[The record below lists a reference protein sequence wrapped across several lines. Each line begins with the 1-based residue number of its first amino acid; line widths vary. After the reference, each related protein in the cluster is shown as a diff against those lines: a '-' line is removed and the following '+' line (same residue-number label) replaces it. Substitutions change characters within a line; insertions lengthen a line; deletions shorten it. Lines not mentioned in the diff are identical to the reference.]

1 MNKNLYLLNNVLPH
15 STLAVSLDGSQADDS
30 KESEILA
37 GQEGLLVAK
46 NISSQIKIA
55 VDNGNL
61 TLTSNGTMF
70 IPDKQSLNISVPKPT
85 CAKGQSL
92 RDDSYC
98 CTF

>member
-1 MNKNLYLLNNVLPH
+1 M
-15 STLAVSLDGSQADDS
+15 SLDGLQADDS

-37 GQEGLLVAK
+37 GQEGVLIAK
-46 NISSQIKIA
+46 NISIQIQIA

-85 CAKGQSL
+85 CGKGQSL
-92 RDDSYC
+92 KEDSYC
-98 CTF
+98 CKYWTIFYVYNSCKSGV